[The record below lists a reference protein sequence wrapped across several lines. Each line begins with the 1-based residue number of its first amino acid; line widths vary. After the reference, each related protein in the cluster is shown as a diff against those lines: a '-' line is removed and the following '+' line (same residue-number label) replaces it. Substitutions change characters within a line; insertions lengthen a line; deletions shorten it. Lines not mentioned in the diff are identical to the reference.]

1 MTDVGNI
8 ATIMRAAVA
17 DVDIGE
23 DNARARCS
31 RRAWSTEPAAEC
43 NLSQMRSK
51 PNDRVNGKVP
61 QA

>member
-1 MTDVGNI
+1 VRVGGARHIMTDVGNI

-43 NLSQMRSK
+43 NSPFVS
-51 PNDRVNGKVP
+51 DAV
-61 QA
+61 